1 MHNLGLIGKNLQY
14 SFSKEFFHNKFKR
27 ENLINFSYN
36 SYELN
41 TIEELNI
48 LLQNKNLTGL
58 NITSPYKES
67 ILKYIDHLDKISRK
81 TKSVNTIF
89 INKQTKKIT
98 GYNTD
103 VFGFKRSLELFL
115 PQTKLKALV
124 LGNGGVSKSI
134 CYALKEKNIEF
145 LIVSR
150 KENENNVISYENCEK
165 YLSTHKLI
173 INTTILGSGKL
184 INHAPK
190 INYNLLSKKN
200 YMYDVIYNPEETLFL
215 KKGKDRGANI
225 MNGKKMLMLQAEL
238 SFEIW
243 KKEIQSTLNA

>member
-1 MHNLGLIGKNLQY
+1 MHNLGLIGKNLQH
-14 SFSKEFFHNKFKR
+14 SFSKDFFKKKFKR
-27 ENLINFSYN
+27 ENLMNFSYN

-41 TIEELNI
+41 AIEELNQ
-48 LLQNKNLTGL
+48 LLKNKNLTGL

-67 ILKYIDHLDKISRK
+67 IIKYVDHLDEISRK

-89 INKQTKKIT
+89 INKKTSKIK

-103 VFGFKRSLELFL
+103 FFGFKQSLELFL
-115 PQTKLKALV
+115 PQSKLKALV

-134 CYALKEKNIEF
+134 CYVLKEKNIEF

-150 KENENNVISYENCEK
+150 KNNESNVISYENCEK

-184 INHAPK
+184 INQSPK

-200 YMYDVIYNPEETLFL
+200 YMYDVVYNPEETLFL
-215 KKGKDRGANI
+215 KKGKKKGANI
-225 MNGKKMLMLQAEL
+225 MNGKKMLILQAEL

-243 KKEIQSTLNA
+243 KKEIQSILNV

>member
-1 MHNLGLIGKNLQY
+1 MYNLGLIGKNLQH
-14 SFSKEFFHNKFKR
+14 SFSKKFFKNKFQK
-27 ENLINFSYN
+27 ENLTNFSYN

-41 TIEELNI
+41 TIEELPK

-67 ILKYIDHLDKISRK
+67 VIEYIDHLDEISKK

-89 INKQTKKIT
+89 IKNKKIN

-103 VFGFKRSLELFL
+103 FFGFKKSIELFL
-115 PQTKLKALV
+115 PKPKLKALV

-134 CYALKEKNIEF
+134 CHALKEQNIEF

-150 KENENNVISYENCEK
+150 KQNKSNMISYENCEK
-165 YLSTHKLI
+165 YLDSHKLI
-173 INTTILGSGKL
+173 INTTILGSSRL

-190 INYNLLSKKN
+190 INYKMLSKQH
-200 YMYDVIYNPEETLFL
+200 YMYDVIYNPKETLFL
-215 KKGKDRGANI
+215 KKGRERGANI
-225 MNGKKMLMLQAEL
+225 MNGKKMLILQAEL
-238 SFEIW
+238 AFEIW
-243 KKEIQSTLNA
+243 KKEIQSIKNV

>member
-14 SFSKEFFHNKFKR
+14 SFSKDFFQNKFKR
-27 ENLINFSYN
+27 ENLMNFSYN

-41 TIEELNI
+41 AIAELKI

-67 ILKYIDHLDKISRK
+67 IIKYVDHLDDISKK
-81 TKSVNTIF
+81 TNSVNTIF
-89 INKQTKKIT
+89 INKKTKKIT

-103 VFGFKRSLELFL
+103 VFGFKKSLELFL
-115 PQTKLKALV
+115 PQSKLKALV
-124 LGNGGVSKSI
+124 LGNGGVAKSI
-134 CYALKEKNIEF
+134 CYALKEKKIEF

-150 KENENNVISYENCEK
+150 KENKSNIISYENCEK
-165 YLSTHKLI
+165 YLRTHKLI

-184 INHAPK
+184 INRAPK

-215 KKGKDRGANI
+215 KQGKQRGANI
-225 MNGKKMLMLQAEL
+225 MNGKKMLTLQAEL

-243 KKEIQSTLNA
+243 KKEIESTLNV